1 MRSSSTTLILA
12 AAILA
17 SPILDAEAGSIAR
30 QEDRM
35 APGTAHE
42 SNIVVG
48 ETPPASIVLESI
60 DGESHDLAEVEGPLL
75 LLFFRGTW

>member
-1 MRSSSTTLILA
+1 
-12 AAILA
+12 
-17 SPILDAEAGSIAR
+17 
-30 QEDRM
+30 M